1 MSESAT
7 QASGSRALLAAL
19 AGACLLQPLVS
30 RAALSC
36 PLHRAPASRL
46 TCPFAVALVL
56 AAGALVPSELVRIL
70 SSRDVRRRVFEP
82 RLARRGVW
90 GGVVREAGLWP
101 LAWAV
106 TAWSID
112 DTDQEVVDGA
122 PAAAAVARK
131 ACAHPL
137 PHAVLLPPELGLD
150 AAVYIGTARLGL
162 RIILATAWWDLVRRS
177 GRTARDRHGPFR

>member
-19 AGACLLQPLVS
+19 AGACLLQQLVS
-30 RAALSC
+30 RAAMSC
-36 PLHRAPASRL
+36 LLRRALISQL
-46 TCPFAVALVL
+46 TSSFAVALVL

-131 ACAHPL
+131 ACAHL
-137 PHAVLLPPELGLD
+137 
-150 AAVYIGTARLGL
+150 AACRSV
-162 RIILATAWWDLVRRS
+162 ATRAWPRR
-177 GRTARDRHGPFR
+177 RRVHRHRAAGAAHHTGHRVVGFGAAQRAHGSRQTRFHV